1 MAPLSRVYVHAAPSI
16 ASDIADTLQANDFV
30 RLIDD
35 SSDPAWVKVA
45 TQGGKHGWVE
55 RSFVDFSRATS
66 SPPDVGP
73 SSTLTP
79 APTQTDSPQTL
90 SIQLHSRDNSQ
101 VSAAGLAQAS
111 GELIQNGNFEAGG
124 ASWTEVSTGVIIR
137 NDHPGPYQGSWVAWF
152 GGLDA
157 VETLTQ
163 LFHVPA
169 DVRDAQILTFYIEV
183 ATDETGSQ
191 VYDTFSLRFFDAIGT
206 PISPSFPIANNTT
219 PTNWTV
225 VSMELNGM
233 AYFAGQY
240 IQIQFV
246 CTVDTS
252 NISSFAIDLVSLTPA
267 PYYVYL
273 PVVLRIPTPTP
284 TTTPIPTATPCASYN
299 PCPSHCTY
307 DCPSDC
313 YSDCYSDCGYVCIYD
328 CTFDCIY
335 DCSYDWYSV
344 NNDDTQ

>member
-1 MAPLSRVYVHAAPSI
+1 
-16 ASDIADTLQANDFV
+16 
-30 RLIDD
+30 
-35 SSDPAWVKVA
+35 
-45 TQGGKHGWVE
+45 
-55 RSFVDFSRATS
+55 
-66 SPPDVGP
+66 
-73 SSTLTP
+73 
-79 APTQTDSPQTL
+79 L
-90 SIQLHSRDNSQ
+90 SIQLHSRDNNQ
-101 VSAAGLAQAS
+101 VSAAGLVQAS

-137 NDHPGPYQGSWVAWF
+137 TDYSSPYQGSWVAWF

-163 LFHVPA
+163 LLSVPA
-169 DVRDAQILTFYIEV
+169 DVRDGQILTFYIEV
-183 ATDETGSQ
+183 TTEETGTG
-191 VYDTFSLRFFDAIGT
+191 VYDTFGLRFFDGIGT
-206 PISPSFPIANNTT
+206 PISDVFPIANNRT
-219 PTNWTV
+219 PTSWRV

-233 AYFAGQY
+233 AHYAGQY
-240 IQIQFV
+240 IRMQFV
-246 CTVDTS
+246 CTVDTTKAS
-252 NISSFAIDLVSLTPA
+252 HFAIDLVSLTPA
-267 PYYVYL
+267 PYELYL
-273 PVVLRIPTPTP
+273 PVVIRMPTPTP

-344 NNDDTQ
+344 PNDDTQ